1 MLAKNLP
8 AETRKAYE
16 REWDHFLKWCTS
28 LQRNPLPA
36 TEADLVNWVADR
48 IAKRESL
55 GRIEHGISAVRYVH
69 KKAGYKEQPPAEDA
83 WSLHKQYR
91 VSLLDSGWRPTKSAT
106 VTVEEFRRMV
116 AALPHDTLP
125 GIRDRAI
132 LAIGLSGFFRRSNII
147 RLDIG
152 DVVATDYG
160 DLKLGVTRSK
170 TDQAGKG
177 TTRTIPPG
185 EDPLSDPVELMRA
198 WLSALGTQ
206 GITEGPL
213 FRPVSRG
220 GRVLDR
226 RLNPDWVRRTVKQA
240 AEAAGLKSLRHR
252 PYRAHTLRS
261 SGVTIARRAGK
272 SWDLIC
278 EQGDWSK
285 KSPVVFGYEQPE
297 EQDNAMRGV
306 L

>member
-1 MLAKNLP
+1 
-8 AETRKAYE
+8 
-16 REWDHFLKWCTS
+16 
-28 LQRNPLPA
+28 
-36 TEADLVNWVADR
+36 
-48 IAKRESL
+48 
-55 GRIEHGISAVRYVH
+55 
-69 KKAGYKEQPPAEDA
+69 
-83 WSLHKQYR
+83 
-91 VSLLDSGWRPTKSAT
+91 
-106 VTVEEFRRMV
+106 
-116 AALPHDTLP
+116 
-125 GIRDRAI
+125 
-132 LAIGLSGFFRRSNII
+132 
-147 RLDIG
+147 
-152 DVVATDYG
+152 
-160 DLKLGVTRSK
+160 
-170 TDQAGKG
+170 
-177 TTRTIPPG
+177 
-185 EDPLSDPVELMRA
+185 MRA
-198 WLSALGTQ
+198 WLKALEAQ

-226 RLNPDWVRRTVKQA
+226 RLNSDWVRRTVKLA